1 MYLIFP
7 FVYELLKVAALY
19 VCEDI
24 ELLNL
29 AENLFSG
36 FKSNLTAVASANLIA
51 VVLAGLWL
59 AVTMIPAS
67 QPSALTAQESIG
79 VGISSV

>member
-1 MYLIFP
+1 MDGLLFNVCDIFVNNILTDVLDFS

-29 AENLFSG
+29 AENLFSC
-36 FKSNLTAVASANLIA
+36 FKSNLTAVASVNIIA
-51 VVLAGLWL
+51 V
-59 AVTMIPAS
+59 
-67 QPSALTAQESIG
+67 
-79 VGISSV
+79 

>member
-36 FKSNLTAVASANLIA
+36 FKSNLTAVASVKPYSRCTFCR
-51 VVLAGLWL
+51 VVACGNNDTC
-59 AVTMIPAS
+59 VTAERS
-67 QPSALTAQESIG
+67 
-79 VGISSV
+79 